1 MVELKI
7 VSQSKRQLK
16 PIVEAAL
23 ENELRLVEAGI
34 RQTALRLKKFE
45 EQSHL
50 NTQAF
55 ITAYENDEWEETMES
70 IEWIGEFRLMERL
83 NEKAETLRN
92 ISFAS

>member
-16 PIVEAAL
+16 PIVVAAL

-45 EQSHL
+45 EKSHL
-50 NTQAF
+50 NTQTF

-83 NEKAETLRN
+83 NEKADTLRD
-92 ISFAS
+92 IRFAS